1 MNVFRLCNFV
11 EDNCREE
18 TWEELHDE
26 QKFYSSILVKVQV
39 LKLLR
44 RKITNLTR
52 KKIKFDK
59 VNDLLPKEP
68 KSRLQLLVEKR
79 RKIQD
84 SSSQTKLDKDLNQ
97 SKSSE
102 KHVQWSK
109 ELLKVE
115 SGTVK
120 VEELQ
125 KQSKELGQF
134 IENLSIMYEKLKKML
149 ERQGINQSMKGS
161 VLLAQ
166 AVLHPQVIVS
176 LGEVNIQGMYQFDN
190 FLHLKVC
197 SFKDLVLYRILV
209 K

>member
-1 MNVFRLCNFV
+1 M
-11 EDNCREE
+11 
-18 TWEELHDE
+18 
-26 QKFYSSILVKVQV
+26 

-79 RKIQD
+79 RKIPE
-84 SSSQTKLDKDLNQ
+84 SSSQSQYEQ
-97 SKSSE
+97 SKSGG

-120 VEELQ
+120 IEELQ

-134 IENLSIMYEKLKKML
+134 IENLSNIYEKLKKMM
-149 ERQGINQSMKGS
+149 ERQGINQSLKGS

-166 AVLHPQVIVS
+166 AVLHPHVIVT
-176 LGEVNIQGMYQFDN
+176 LREVNIQGMYKFDN

-197 SFKDLVLYRILV
+197 
-209 K
+209 